1 MPNWCECYV
10 KIEGEVDL
18 IKDLYDQIKTK
29 EEFLNVLQPRPEDQ
43 EDNWYEWN
51 VKNWGTKWDLTEESI
66 KDLEYTKIDSSMA
79 KIEGY
84 IMTAWAPP
92 LDAFNNYIADVE
104 EESDFE
110 KEVDIKCVY
119 WEAGMGFA
127 GMYHNGD
134 DVCEQYGD
142 MTKKE
147 IMKNET
153 LQEVEEAFSCF
164 TDDIEEYC
172 DEE

>member
-10 KIEGEVDL
+10 KIKGEVDL
-18 IKDLYDQIKTK
+18 IKDLYDKIKEK
-29 EEFLNVLQPRPEDQ
+29 QEFLNILQPRPEDQ

-51 VKNWGTKWDLTEESI
+51 VNNWGTKWDLTEDQISE
-66 KDLEYTKIDSSMA
+66 LEYTKIDSSMA

-92 LDAFNNYIADVE
+92 LDAFDNYIYDVE
-104 EESDFE
+104 EEYDCE
-110 KEVDIKCVY
+110 KEVDIKCIY
-119 WEAGMGFA
+119 WEPGMGFA

-134 DVCEQYGD
+134 DVCERYGD
-142 MTKKE
+142 MKKKE
-147 IMKNET
+147 IIKNET
-153 LQEVEEAFSCF
+153 LQEVEEAFSDF
-164 TDDIEEYC
+164 TDEIEEYC